1 MADDLRRAIAVED
14 AAERIRQERE
24 TFDQLKRQDARWF
37 TVRLVAAW
45 IAVLMLPVVFVTTV
59 SIVLRHTAYPASVV
73 TAASAA
79 LFVDVLG
86 IAGTVW
92 KGAFSR
98 APDRLAPVSH
108 WGDAQPRG
116 GPTSDLLP

>member
-1 MADDLRRAIAVED
+1 MADDLRRAIAVEG

-24 TFDQLKRQDARWF
+24 TFDQLKRQDALWF

-45 IAVLMLPVVFVTTV
+45 IAVLMLPVVFVATA
-59 SIVLRHTAYPASVV
+59 SIIVRHTSYPASVV

-98 APDRLAPVSH
+98 APDRLSPVSNRSD
-108 WGDAQPRG
+108 GQPPG
-116 GPTSDLLP
+116 GPASELSP